1 MYDSVYK
8 IFSKNFKERM
18 MQFHILA
25 VNTITVKKNI
35 KSFKKLMSKFFIVFQ
50 NSILRIVLKPVLAYF
65 LDI

>member
-8 IFSKNFKERM
+8 IFSENFKERM

>member
-8 IFSKNFKERM
+8 IFSKNIKERM

-50 NSILRIVLKPVLAYF
+50 NSILPIVLKPVLAYF